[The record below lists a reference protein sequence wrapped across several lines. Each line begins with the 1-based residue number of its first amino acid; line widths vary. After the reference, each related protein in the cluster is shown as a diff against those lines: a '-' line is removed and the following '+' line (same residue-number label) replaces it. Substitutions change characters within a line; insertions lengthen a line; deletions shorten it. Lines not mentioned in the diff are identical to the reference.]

1 MTFAMTISFDLVI
14 WAQSDAAV
22 VSRQF
27 TEAIRSITGSLAA
40 N

>member
-14 WAQSDAAV
+14 WAQSDAPG

-27 TEAIRSITGSLAA
+27 TQAIRSIADSLSV